1 MLEQWFADRVVLVT
15 GGADGIGREAALLF
29 ASRGARVAIADTQIV
44 GGEETCALIAEGG
57 GEALFVETDVASPEA
72 VGWFVASAVKA
83 FGRIDVAFNNAG
95 ITHPRDDTWDEESYR
110 RTLAINLDGVNECMR
125 QEIPHMLDVGGGAIV
140 NTASIHAFI
149 ANPAL
154 FLPAYTASK
163 HAVIGLTKAVALEY
177 AKRGIRVNALCPGV
191 TATAMIR
198 QTMERDEASR
208 TMIENHAPMGR
219 VGDPKELAEAA
230 VWLASDK
237 AGFITGH
244 ALVADGGFLAQ

>member
-1 MLEQWFADRVVLVT
+1 MLEQWFTGRVALVT

-29 ASRGARVAIADTQIV
+29 ARRGARVAVADV
-44 GGEETCALIAEGG
+44 NAEGG
-57 GEALFVETDVASPEA
+57 ETTCAMIIANGGEAEFFDTDVASRDS
-72 VGWFVASAVKA
+72 VDRFVDGAAKR
-83 FGRIDVAFNNAG
+83 FGRIDIAFNNAG
-95 ITHPRDDTWDEESYR
+95 ITHPRDDTWESDAFE
-110 RTLAINLDGVNECMR
+110 RTMAINLDGVNQCMKR
-125 QEIPHMLDVGGGAIV
+125 QIPHMLEAGGGAII

-177 AKRGIRVNALCPGV
+177 AKKGIRVNALCPGV

-198 QTMERDEASR
+198 QTMDRDEESR
-208 TMIENHAPMGR
+208 KMVEGHAPLGR
-219 VGDPKELAEAA
+219 VGDPREVAEAA
-230 VWLASDK
+230 VWLASDG
-237 AGFITGH
+237 AAFVTGH

>member
-1 MLEQWFADRVVLVT
+1 MLEQWFAEKVALVT

-29 ASRGARVAIADTQIV
+29 ARRGARVAIADVQTV
-44 GGEETCALIAEGG
+44 AGEQTCAMIADEG
-57 GEALFVETDVASPEA
+57 GEAIFLQTDVASSHD
-72 VGWFVASAVKA
+72 VDKFVSGAVKA

-95 ITHPRDDTWDEESYR
+95 ITHPHDDSWDEDSFR

-125 QEIPHMLDVGGGAIV
+125 RQIPHMLAVGGGAIV

-149 ANPAL
+149 ANPSL

-163 HAVIGLTKAVALEY
+163 HAVVGLTKAVALEY
-177 AKRGIRVNALCPGV
+177 ARRGIRVNALCPGV

-208 TMIENHAPMGR
+208 KMIENHAPMGR
-219 VGDPKELAEAA
+219 VGEPQELAEAA

-237 AGFITGH
+237 ATFVTGH

>member
-1 MLEQWFADRVVLVT
+1 MLEQWFADKVALVT
-15 GGADGIGREAALLF
+15 GGAGGIGREAAVLF
-29 ASRGARVAIADTQIV
+29 ARRGARVAVADTQSV
-44 GGEETCALIAEGG
+44 GGEQTCALIAEVG
-57 GEALFVETDVASPEA
+57 GEAIFFETDVASPQDVER
-72 VGWFVASAVKA
+72 FVTGAVKA
-83 FGRIDVAFNNAG
+83 FGRLDVAFNNAG
-95 ITHPRDDTWDEESYR
+95 ITHPRDDRWDDESYR

-125 QEIPHMLDVGGGAIV
+125 REIPHMLEAGGGAIV

-177 AKRGIRVNALCPGV
+177 ARRGIRVNALCPGV
-191 TATAMIR
+191 TATAVIR

-208 TMIENHAPMGR
+208 KMIENHAPMGR

-237 AGFITGH
+237 AGFVTGH